1 MISARAGRSM
11 TGPPGVGTTAA
22 TSAGPH
28 ASSGATSRGPCITG
42 ASSPSS
48 AWMSSRG
55 RSPGWVRTPRRKW
68 RTRLLWTECGPR
80 PHQSPR
86 RRSRPRPTRR
96 RCSPRQR
103 LRVMPAR
110 RRARPASSP
119 CRRRAGGTTSARR
132 ARTPAARTPR
142 CRWATGTSSGT
153 PARAPRAAATASP
166 ATCPTSSSATARRPT
181 AGSSAPR
188 RRRARTRASWPGPPM
203 QRTTSFL
210 GLVPRQR

>member
-119 CRRRAGGTTSARR
+119 VLQRAAAGTASALPTT
-132 ARTPAARTPR
+132 TPTARTPR
-142 CRWATGTSSGT
+142 RPWATGTSSGT
-153 PARAPRAAATASP
+153 SARGSAVVATPLSKTCPRSPSVAARTTTAGFSARRAA
-166 ATCPTSSSATARRPT
+166 RPLST
-181 AGSSAPR
+181 EDACLLS
-188 RRRARTRASWPGPPM
+188 
-203 QRTTSFL
+203 
-210 GLVPRQR
+210 